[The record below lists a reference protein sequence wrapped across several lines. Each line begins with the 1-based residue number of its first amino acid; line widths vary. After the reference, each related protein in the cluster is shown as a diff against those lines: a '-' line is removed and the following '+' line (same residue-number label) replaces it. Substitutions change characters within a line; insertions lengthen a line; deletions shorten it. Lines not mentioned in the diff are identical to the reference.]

1 MTNIQTLSNNIQEQA
16 VKTFGDIKK
25 VDETTYT
32 LPIFTA
38 DTRKEDTEALVEIKG
53 DHLVKV
59 THRHTNKENPNP
71 AYMYFNTT
79 GEVIEHLTK
88 LKKFLGN

>member
-1 MTNIQTLSNNIQEQA
+1 MANIQTLANDIQEQA
-16 VKTFGDIKK
+16 VKTFGGINK
-25 VDETTYT
+25 VNDMTYT

-38 DTRKEDTEALVEIKG
+38 DTRKEDTEALVEVMG